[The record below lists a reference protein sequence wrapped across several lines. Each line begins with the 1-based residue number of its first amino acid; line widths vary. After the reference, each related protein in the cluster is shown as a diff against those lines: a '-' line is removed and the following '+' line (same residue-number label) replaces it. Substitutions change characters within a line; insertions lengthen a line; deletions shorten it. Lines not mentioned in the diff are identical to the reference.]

1 MLTIGFLGG
10 GNMAGALIGG
20 LLAGGP
26 RSDLKV
32 HVTDLHEDKLARL
45 AALGAQTHSDVG
57 EWAASCDLM
66 VFAVKPQ
73 GMKTALASL
82 MPFLNPDGAAL
93 TIAAGIEA
101 AAYADWLNGY
111 PLMRAMPNTPAMVG
125 MGVSGLW
132 IPAGISETAANAAR
146 QALAAAGKNVLLIDL
161 DSQASLTIS
170 VGMEPLE
177 VPKTIVDV
185 LKKDGAPICECVQKI
200 NDRLHIVTSIIDLA
214 PMEMEMLSRA
224 SREKIL
230 DRALKPIKDSY
241 DYILI
246 DCPPQLSIL
255 TINAL
260 SCADGVLIPV
270 KTDYL
275 AYRGLTQLQD
285 SIREIQELINPDLK
299 VLGVIA
305 TLYDARV
312 SDDKDILALLKEEY
326 NLVGVVK
333 RLAVAKKGIYDGLA
347 VVEQAPTSEIAK
359 EYTAIAKMII
369 NGNFDREDIENG

>member
-1 MLTIGFLGG
+1 MKVIAIANQKGG
-10 GNMAGALIGG
+10 VAKTTTTHN
-20 LLAGGP
+20 
-26 RSDLKV
+26 
-32 HVTDLHEDKLARL
+32 
-45 AALGAQTHSDVG
+45 LGA
-57 EWAASCDLM
+57 
-66 VFAVKPQ
+66 
-73 GMKTALASL
+73 
-82 MPFLNPDGAAL
+82 
-93 TIAAGIEA
+93 
-101 AAYADWLNGY
+101 
-111 PLMRAMPNTPAMVG
+111 
-125 MGVSGLW
+125 
-132 IPAGISETAANAAR
+132 
-146 QALAAAGKNVLLIDL
+146 ALAAAGKNVLLIDL

-185 LKKDGAPICECVQKI
+185 LKKDGAPIRECVQKI

-214 PMEMEMLSRA
+214 PMEMEML
-224 SREKIL
+224 
-230 DRALKPIKDSY
+230 
-241 DYILI
+241 LI

-347 VVEQAPTSEIAK
+347 VVEQAPSSEIAK
-359 EYTAIAKMII
+359 EYTEIAKMII